1 MSVRFL
7 DTAAFSESNYLG
19 GAVFSVSV
27 RRRRRLSQIAGV
39 GSLKVHLYTVE
50 ACSGLCYSRVVA
62 VVGSTYLAGPAYM
75 GPRKGP

>member
-39 GSLKVHLYTVE
+39 GSLVH
-50 ACSGLCYSRVVA
+50 R
-62 VVGSTYLAGPAYM
+62 
-75 GPRKGP
+75 